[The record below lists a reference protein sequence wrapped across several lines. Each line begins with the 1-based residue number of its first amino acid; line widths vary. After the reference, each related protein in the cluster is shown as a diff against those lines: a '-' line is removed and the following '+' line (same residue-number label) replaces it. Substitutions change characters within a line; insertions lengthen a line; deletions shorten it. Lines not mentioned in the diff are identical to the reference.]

1 MDGDAGRK
9 RNGHA
14 EVPAY
19 RRAGI
24 RGQQPAASSVGGDDD
39 LALIVGR
46 NLRRLRVQRGYSLGR
61 LGEAS
66 GVSRAMLGQIELG
79 RSVPSIGVLWK
90 IAQALE
96 VRFAAFTAGST
107 AESTAVVRTAGAR
120 VLMSHDGSFASR
132 PLFPGNVH
140 RRVEFY
146 ELRLAARS
154 IENASA
160 HEAGTIENLVVG
172 CGAVEIDVE
181 SKRYRLEAG
190 DAIEF
195 EADVP
200 HSYRNPDDAE
210 AVMYLVIIYGD
221 VPSGH

>member
-1 MDGDAGRK
+1 M
-9 RNGHA
+9 
-14 EVPAY
+14 
-19 RRAGI
+19 
-24 RGQQPAASSVGGDDD
+24 SSDDD
-39 LALIVGR
+39 LAQVVGR
-46 NLRRLRVQRGYSLGR
+46 NLRRLRIQRGYSLGR

-79 RSVPSIGVLWK
+79 RSLPSIGVLWK

-96 VRFAAFTAGST
+96 VRFAAFTAGAT
-107 AESTAVVRTAGAR
+107 AEGTTVVRSAGAR
-120 VLMSHDGSFASR
+120 VLMSHNGTFASR
-132 PLFPGNVH
+132 SLFPGNVH

-154 IENASA
+154 TENASA
-160 HEAGTIENLVVG
+160 HAAGTIENLVVG
-172 CGAVEIDVE
+172 CGTVEIDVE
-181 SKRYRLEAG
+181 NKCYRLEAG

-200 HSYRNPDDAE
+200 HSYCNPGDTE

-221 VPSGH
+221 APSGN